1 MLSTVSLLPSLCQ
14 AQGVAQRSAAT
25 TPPDHRDNTP
35 SLVDNNCTSCER
47 NDHRNKNL
55 CDLATLVENNTTTL
69 KDALNGTT
77 LSIGFM
83 TYMLEDN
90 AINETN
96 PHIGIRVMDE
106 LAKRAGFNYTFGV
119 IDEPNSTTR
128 TESNYSDW
136 NDLLFAETK
145 YYDALGT
152 WFIKDVYRI
161 EKGIVFPSGW

>member
-1 MLSTVSLLPSLCQ
+1 L
-14 AQGVAQRSAAT
+14 GK
-25 TPPDHRDNTP
+25 NKK
-35 SLVDNNCTSCER
+35 VDNRT
-47 NDHRNKNL
+47 NL
-55 CDLATLVENNTTTL
+55 CDLATLVEKNPTTL
-69 KDALNGTT
+69 KDALKDKT

-83 TYMLEDN
+83 TYML
-90 AINETN
+90 NETKSGDYFIDEEN

-106 LAKRAGFNYTFGV
+106 LANRAGFHYTFGV

-152 WFIKDVYRI
+152 WFIKDLDRI